1 MRIIDADQLLEA
13 LKTEPQYLMEA
24 PRSCKSLLTNII
36 SNHHKKVI
44 EVIEQQPT
52 VDDVD
57 KRDTQLELHIIKLL
71 TLGAKAYATWFDII
85 TSKMRGND
93 EIAKLFLELPTVQG
107 TSNIMAL
114 ERLKD
119 SEIDVNS
126 ISSLE
131 DVIKAIA

>member
-1 MRIIDADQLLEA
+1 MRLIDAEKLIEKIDGYTRTNNVEFNIA
-13 LKTEPQYLMEA
+13 
-24 PRSCKSLLTNII
+24 CKYI
-36 SNHHKKVI
+36 I
-44 EVIEQQPT
+44 EVVKEQPT
-52 VDDVD
+52 AFDVD
-57 KRDTQLELHIIKLL
+57 KRDTQLELHTIKLL

-119 SEIDVNS
+119 SQIDVDS
-126 ISSLE
+126 ITSLE
-131 DVIKAIA
+131 DVIKAIDRKLVE